1 MTTDIRT
8 LTTPRSALG
17 DDLKDLEQSQGI
29 GAVREFLAAAQAP
42 TKPAMPGYTFADA
55 ANCDIADADYLIKGW
70 VGVGELA
77 LLFGQSGS
85 MKSFVA
91 ADIAFHLATG
101 RAWCGHKIKKASGV
115 LVVLGEGQAGYR
127 KRLKALAQHYGVTD
141 APIFVVP
148 EPVALDT
155 DADKLG
161 AWISSAEQL
170 LGAAIDAVLLDTFSL
185 MLGDGDENSNGD
197 VGKALSAARAAAG
210 NRTLLFV
217 HHNGHGDSGRE
228 RGAYQIRANADTRIL
243 VTRDENNA
251 GRVISV
257 ECLKRKDDAL
267 PDPVR
272 LSYTPVQVG
281 TDADGNEIT
290 SIVLQPTD
298 DMPSLPGKEKHSK
311 PLDYIRQAINL
322 TGSNQKEIVRQ
333 QFYALY
339 DGNVD
344 TKSKAF
350 RRGWESYMQESI
362 SHDE

>member
-1 MTTDIRT
+1 MSTVIRT
-8 LTTPRSALG
+8 ITTPRSALG

-42 TKPAMPGYTFADA
+42 AKSTLPGYTFADA
-55 ANCDIADADYLIKGW
+55 ANSEIADADYLIKGW
-70 VGVGELA
+70 IGAGETV

-85 MKSFVA
+85 MKSFAA

-101 RAWCGHKIKKASGV
+101 REWCGHKVKEAAGI
-115 LVVLGEGQAGYR
+115 LVTLGEGQAGYR
-127 KRLKALAQHYGVTD
+127 KRLKALAQYYGVTD

-148 EPVALDT
+148 EPVALDS

-161 AWISSAEQL
+161 AWLSAAEQV
-170 LGAAIDAVLLDTFSL
+170 LGTSICAVLLDTFSL

-197 VGKALSAARAAAG
+197 VGKALSAARAVAG
-210 NRTLLFV
+210 DRTLIFV
-217 HHNGHGDSGRE
+217 HHNGHGDSSRE

-243 VTRDENNA
+243 VSRDENNA

-281 TDADGNEIT
+281 TDADGDPIT
-290 SIVLQPTD
+290 SIVLHPTD
-298 DMPSLPGKEKHSK
+298 EEPVTPGKERHSK
-311 PLDYIRQAINL
+311 PLDYIRQAISL
-322 TGSNQKEIVRQ
+322 TGSNQKEVVRQ